1 MSIRLN
7 PLPVA
12 ALLAVLGVLP
22 GTALAERD
30 GADGVADRP
39 FYLNILTRQANAE
52 FAVGRYC
59 QRGRLHKWGE
69 RDASDSIRQ
78 WLHDDAD
85 VASHRICIRLDDRVA
100 EVRITPIGGHC
111 GHEFA
116 AAMEP
121 DDGAVLRRPW
131 RGSVTVSGCHASISD
146 LLSDELA
153 LRFGGVAFRFADG
166 FGLGDSYVAGTF
178 YGVYDAFGDDGLSPF
193 NEPVFKIAEYN
204 THLFDVDV
212 LDGRGRPW
220 WPEIDDDSGGR

>member
-1 MSIRLN
+1 
-7 PLPVA
+7 
-12 ALLAVLGVLP
+12 
-22 GTALAERD
+22 
-30 GADGVADRP
+30 
-39 FYLNILTRQANAE
+39 
-52 FAVGRYC
+52 
-59 QRGRLHKWGE
+59 
-69 RDASDSIRQ
+69 
-78 WLHDDAD
+78 
-85 VASHRICIRLDDRVA
+85 
-100 EVRITPIGGHC
+100 
-111 GHEFA
+111 
-116 AAMEP
+116 MEP

-131 RGSVTVSGCHASISD
+131 RGSVTVSGCHARISD